1 MPQKQIS
8 LQNNHHHHH
17 GDPELRHQMV
27 MRGCWVSCFGFE
39 QRAWGGDIIV
49 HTAVQHPFPFNGFKQ
64 GRLGTYRIT
73 VPQCEQPT
81 CNQMFYTKSSNIMHI
96 KPATENAK
104 RITVVF

>member
-49 HTAVQHPFPFNGFKQ
+49 HTAVQHPFPFNGFEQ
-64 GRLGTYRIT
+64 GRLGTYRNCAHN
-73 VPQCEQPT
+73 V
-81 CNQMFYTKSSNIMHI
+81 SSPHAMRCFIQI
-96 KPATENAK
+96 KQYLAYQACH
-104 RITVVF
+104 

>member
-1 MPQKQIS
+1 MDAKFIYVNIFVRSNNIQKQIS

-49 HTAVQHPFPFNGFKQ
+49 HTAVQHPFPFNGFEQQ
-64 GRLGTYRIT
+64 GL
-73 VPQCEQPT
+73 
-81 CNQMFYTKSSNIMHI
+81 
-96 KPATENAK
+96 
-104 RITVVF
+104 

>member
-1 MPQKQIS
+1 MQNLYTQIYLSEAIMPQKQIS

-39 QRAWGGDIIV
+39 QRAWGGDMIV

-73 VPQCEQPT
+73 VPT
-81 CNQMFYTKSSNIMHI
+81 M
-96 KPATENAK
+96 
-104 RITVVF
+104 